1 MMVVGVTGGIGSG
14 KSTVTDLFA
23 ERGIVIV
30 DADIVA
36 RQLVARGQPCLTAL
50 SEQFGPEV
58 LLDNGELNRSWLRH
72 KIFSDPQAKVWVDAL
87 LHPAIRKELVR
98 QLQAARSP
106 YVMLSAPLLVE
117 NQLTAYCDRV
127 LVVDVSETTQKV
139 RTQKRDRVA
148 ADHVERI
155 MQAQAARQQRLAV
168 ADDVIDNN
176 GPLAA
181 LNSQVAKLH
190 EFYLSIATKY

>member
-1 MMVVGVTGGIGSG
+1 M
-14 KSTVTDLFA
+14 
-23 ERGIVIV
+23 
-30 DADIVA
+30 
-36 RQLVARGQPCLTAL
+36 
-50 SEQFGPEV
+50 
-58 LLDNGELNRSWLRH
+58 
-72 KIFSDPQAKVWVDAL
+72 
-87 LHPAIRKELVR
+87 R